1 MGLFEQ
7 PIPLQS
13 INLERGQRRLTQINA
28 EHCLRFHRSHVV
40 LPIRQNFAN
49 GRAAMQPGGKA
60 LRTINQT
67 TAVDVFQGLGW
78 RAQAV
83 EFRD

>member
-28 EHCLRFHRSHVV
+28 
-40 LPIRQNFAN
+40 
-49 GRAAMQPGGKA
+49 GRPAGWQADPSNTQRRIGSPGPFFTDFDSTPCA
-60 LRTINQT
+60 WI
-67 TAVDVFQGLGW
+67 A
-78 RAQAV
+78 
-83 EFRD
+83 